1 MSLDASQID
10 SEALA
15 KICDNLPVGVYRT
28 TPSVDIIYSNPSLAN
43 LFGYALDEF
52 IRLNTKELYVNIDA
66 REKLVS
72 ESQVNGAFIDY
83 EVLFMKKDGAQF
95 WGGISGKTVFDDDHH
110 AQYFDGVIVDITEQK
125 HAESSQAMRLF
136 DLEQQRNT
144 LDEILSS
151 IPNTLMVFDRKRRHV
166 YVNKPGLRLFSR
178 SLDDVVGKTALE
190 ASVDENKARF
200 IDTALEQVLATG
212 AIVHGETDLLI
223 AGEIREFQHNYS
235 PIHDEN
241 GEVVAVLASLT
252 DITERKE
259 AESILVEQEKLS
271 VALQKER
278 EMEVLKGKMVTT
290 IAHEFRT
297 PLSIILSSGEIL
309 ERYYDRISDEKRQD
323 QINKIKEEVHRLA
336 GMLEDMS
343 IVAQTRFSHAEP
355 KMSRFNLV
363 QLLMTV
369 VDTMQVSVGE
379 NHHLEFTAEDASYD
393 VMADRQFMSRILNN
407 LLQNSV
413 NYAKSGTSIRINL
426 SVEGSDTVVLQVADE
441 GRGIPQLDQA
451 RIFEPFHRGSNIDQ
465 IRGTGFGLTIVK
477 EYVDAHHG
485 TIKVESEV
493 NKGSTFTIRLPILT
507 SHNNGKS

>member
-1 MSLDASQID
+1 
-10 SEALA
+10 
-15 KICDNLPVGVYRT
+15 
-28 TPSVDIIYSNPSLAN
+28 
-43 LFGYALDEF
+43 
-52 IRLNTKELYVNIDA
+52 
-66 REKLVS
+66 
-72 ESQVNGAFIDY
+72 
-83 EVLFMKKDGAQF
+83 
-95 WGGISGKTVFDDDHH
+95 
-110 AQYFDGVIVDITEQK
+110 
-125 HAESSQAMRLF
+125 
-136 DLEQQRNT
+136 
-144 LDEILSS
+144 
-151 IPNTLMVFDRKRRHV
+151 
-166 YVNKPGLRLFSR
+166 
-178 SLDDVVGKTALE
+178 
-190 ASVDENKARF
+190 
-200 IDTALEQVLATG
+200 LEQVLATG